1 MSKPFPIRIR
11 TFLVPL
17 AGVALYYFIQMAAL
31 YSCSYFFQNDNTLS
45 LLSEHYGSYIILTA
59 ILMFICLFVWLFTS
73 RRTTLTTIKRDNLS
87 VSQILVMIPIALAML
102 GAVNLYMVG
111 LESLSQHYPF
121 IKDLLTEYS
130 KNTSLPDST
139 KGLES
144 AGYYIG
150 VGILIPIV
158 EELIF
163 RGIILG
169 EFLSTMKPQAA
180 VFLAAFIFGVM
191 HMQPVQVGYAF
202 VCGLLLG
209 FVYLYS
215 NSLFFSISIH
225 IIFNLL
231 GGILPVVFADNPSV
245 LNAVSYIEIYFI
257 FIGVLCILYLRKK
270 YRNKNIQGV

>member
-1 MSKPFPIRIR
+1 MSKPFPVRIR

-31 YSCSYFFQNDNTLS
+31 YSCSYFFKDDNTIS
-45 LLSEHYGSYIILTA
+45 LLSRHYGSYIILTA
-59 ILMFICLFVWLFTS
+59 LLMFASLTLWLFTS
-73 RRTTLTTIKRDNLS
+73 RRTTWTTIKRDNLS
-87 VSQILVMIPIALAML
+87 VSQVLFMVPITLAML
-102 GAVNLYMVG
+102 GAVNLYMIG
-111 LESLSQHYPF
+111 LETLSQHSAV

-139 KGLES
+139 KGLETV
-144 AGYYIG
+144 GYYIG
-150 VGILIPIV
+150 VGILIPVI

-169 EFLSTMKPQAA
+169 EFLATMKPQTA
-180 VFLAAFIFGVM
+180 VFWAAFIFGVM
-191 HMQPVQVGYAF
+191 HMQPIQIGYAF

-215 NSLFFSISIH
+215 NSLFFSICVH

-231 GGILPVVFADNPSV
+231 GGILPVVFADNPSI
-245 LNAVSYIEIYFI
+245 LNTVGYIEISFI
-257 FIGVLCILYLRKK
+257 FIGILCILHLRKN
-270 YRNKNIQGV
+270 YRKKTIQGV